1 MPRERPYPYHLA
13 RFDGGKTL
21 IANRGKWLRNLAPNW
36 RNDGFLPDMVARD
49 RHNDAM
55 TQPLTIHPDR
65 LFPAEPQTRAV
76 ARKLYEQVKDL
87 PIISPH
93 GHVPPAWIADD
104 IPFKNATDLLLTPDH
119 YVNRILHGQGV
130 DLGALGV
137 PVGRTDFT
145 EEQAREAWRIFC
157 SHYELFRGTPMKYW
171 MEMELVDIFG
181 IDVRPSAET
190 ADDIYDA
197 INAKLATD
205 AFKPRA
211 LLDTFNIAFLA
222 TTDDPL
228 DDLEHHAKL
237 AADDSVATTVV
248 PTFRPDKYLEA
259 GRAGWNELI
268 DALGAKTGIDTDTF
282 GGWIAAMENRRQFFK
297 SMGAVS
303 SDHAHI
309 DLGTEPLPREEAEAV
324 YAAARRGEATT
335 EATDALRRTFMFEM
349 ARMASE
355 DGLVMTL
362 HPAVYRNHHQA
373 TFEKFGADVGGDI
386 PIAIEAVHALHPML
400 NAFGTNPNF
409 RVIIF
414 GQDETVYSREV
425 GPLAGFYPSVYVGP
439 PWWFI
444 DAPDAIMRWRSSVT
458 EYGTFYKTTGFVDD
472 TRAFMSIPARH
483 DLARRVDSSYLA
495 TLVVQ
500 HRLALDEAQE
510 LATAFVADLPK
521 KAFNIT
527 V

>member
-1 MPRERPYPYHLA
+1 
-13 RFDGGKTL
+13 
-21 IANRGKWLRNLAPNW
+21 
-36 RNDGFLPDMVARD
+36 
-49 RHNDAM
+49 M
-55 TQPLTIHPDR
+55 TKPLTLHPDR

-93 GHVPPAWIADD
+93 GHVPPVWIADD

-137 PVGRTDFT
+137 PVGSEFSD
-145 EEQAREAWRIFC
+145 EQAREAWRIFS
-157 SHYELFRGTPMKYW
+157 SHFHLFRGTPMKYW

-181 IDVRPSAET
+181 IDQRPSAEN
-190 ADDIYDA
+190 ADEIYDA
-197 INAKLATD
+197 INAQLATD

-211 LLDTFNIAFLA
+211 LLDQFNISFLA

-228 DDLEHHAKL
+228 DDLEHHATL
-237 AADDSVATTVV
+237 AADDSVATTIV

-259 GRAGWNELI
+259 GRDCWNDLI
-268 DALGAKTGIDTDTF
+268 DALGEKTGEDTGTF
-282 GGWIAAMENRRQFFK
+282 AGWVAAMENRRQFFK

-303 SDHAHI
+303 SDHAHL
-309 DLGTEPLPREEAEAV
+309 DLGTQPLPADEAEAV
-324 YAAARRGEATT
+324 YARARRGEAGPA
-335 EATDALRRTFMFEM
+335 ETDALRRTFMFEM

-362 HPAVYRNHHQA
+362 HPAVARNHHQA
-373 TFEKFGADVGGDI
+373 TFDRFGADVGGDI
-386 PIAIEAVHALHPML
+386 PVAFEAVESLRPML
-400 NAFGTNPNF
+400 NAFGTHPNF
-409 RVIIF
+409 RVILF

-444 DAPDAIMRWRSSVT
+444 DAPDAIMRWRQSVT
-458 EYGTFYKTTGFVDD
+458 EFGTFYKTTGFVDD

-483 DLARRVDSSYLA
+483 DLARRIDSAYLA
-495 TLVVQ
+495 GLVVQ
-500 HRLALDEAQE
+500 HRLEMDEAE
-510 LATAFVADLPK
+510 DLATKFVVDLPK
-521 KAFNIT
+521 KAFNLDF
-527 V
+527 

>member
-1 MPRERPYPYHLA
+1 
-13 RFDGGKTL
+13 
-21 IANRGKWLRNLAPNW
+21 
-36 RNDGFLPDMVARD
+36 
-49 RHNDAM
+49 M
-55 TQPLTIHPDR
+55 TKPLTLHPDR

-93 GHVPPAWIADD
+93 GHVPPVWIADD

-130 DLGALGV
+130 DLSALGV
-137 PVGRTDFT
+137 PVGSEFSD
-145 EEQAREAWRIFC
+145 EQAREAWRIFS
-157 SHYELFRGTPMKYW
+157 SHFHLFRGTPMKYW

-181 IDVRPSAET
+181 IDQRPSAEN
-190 ADDIYDA
+190 ADEIYDA
-197 INAKLATD
+197 INAQLATD

-211 LLDTFNIAFLA
+211 LLDQFNISFLA

-228 DDLEHHAKL
+228 DDLEHHATL
-237 AADDSVATTVV
+237 AADDSVATTIV

-259 GRAGWNELI
+259 GRDGWNDLI
-268 DALGAKTGIDTDTF
+268 DALGEKTGEDTGTF
-282 GGWIAAMENRRQFFK
+282 AGWVAAMENRRQFFK

-303 SDHAHI
+303 SDHAHL
-309 DLGTEPLPREEAEAV
+309 DLGTQPLPADEAEAV
-324 YAAARRGEATT
+324 YARARRGEAGPA
-335 EATDALRRTFMFEM
+335 ETDALRRTFMFEM

-362 HPAVYRNHHQA
+362 HPAVARNHHQA
-373 TFEKFGADVGGDI
+373 TFDRFGADVGGDI
-386 PIAIEAVHALHPML
+386 PVAFEAVESLRPML
-400 NAFGTNPNF
+400 NAFGTHPNF
-409 RVIIF
+409 RVILF

-444 DAPDAIMRWRSSVT
+444 DAPDAIMRWRQSVT
-458 EYGTFYKTTGFVDD
+458 EFGTFYKTTGFVDD

-483 DLARRVDSSYLA
+483 DLARRIDSAYLA
-495 TLVVQ
+495 GLVVQ
-500 HRLALDEAQE
+500 HRLEMDEAE
-510 LATAFVADLPK
+510 DLATKFVVDLPK
-521 KAFNIT
+521 KAFNLDF
-527 V
+527 